1 LQQQFVPLRRKIET
15 QPAQQSPAVQPDKI
29 DSEMQVS
36 IFVLSKTVGTNT
48 VGGPLGEFA
57 QLFARDVNGATPTA
71 KETFALEV

>member
-1 LQQQFVPLRRKIET
+1 
-15 QPAQQSPAVQPDKI
+15 
-29 DSEMQVS
+29 MQVS